1 MVSAAAPVTVFVAAL
16 PLVPPPAPLPLVPLD
31 GLLVPG
37 VLASFKAG
45 SPGTPTFGPR
55 NRNGI
60 IRSWPRGMLVARRG
74 WLVNPREVSPVMNE
88 LKDIQLPGS
97 MMRAMAR
104 PLAAATR

>member
-1 MVSAAAPVTVFVAAL
+1 
-16 PLVPPPAPLPLVPLD
+16 
-31 GLLVPG
+31 
-37 VLASFKAG
+37 
-45 SPGTPTFGPR
+45 
-55 NRNGI
+55 
-60 IRSWPRGMLVARRG
+60 MLVARRG